1 MPARQSAGPVLDLFC
16 LPSVAFLVAS
26 APSTAPPRLT
36 KTTPQ
41 AAQALVSVHTSA
53 CGAAICAASCAALP
67 SRWLPGRPRALGR
80 HEPCTDDRPQGGGA
94 GVLVARRQWRKA
106 WRAATLC
113 TASWTPASSVP
124 AVGFAVAA
132 GFPVAQPPHHAQ
144 TRCAALGPTA
154 PDLGSSGRRR
164 RLAACVELARCYR
177 RFRVRP
183 AASSPAFRNPFAR
196 PCGGRGEPRALRW
209 RSRSS
214 CSRHPLSRSTCHP
227 R

>member
-1 MPARQSAGPVLDLFC
+1 MPAAATSLSSVLTLREDCHPPPRFRPSCPHTNLRVQCWISSAYLRSPFSS
-16 LPSVAFLVAS
+16 PRRH
-26 APSTAPPRLT
+26 RLT

-41 AAQALVSVHTSA
+41 AATALVSVHTSA

-113 TASWTPASSVP
+113 TASWTPASSLP

-132 GFPVAQPPHHAQ
+132 GFPVAQPHTP
-144 TRCAALGPTA
+144 GVPSSA
-154 PDLGSSGRRR
+154 PPLHLGSSGG
-164 RLAACVELARCYR
+164 RLVLSV
-177 RFRVRP
+177 RV
-183 AASSPAFRNPFAR
+183 SSRVISSR
-196 PCGGRGEPRALRW
+196 
-209 RSRSS
+209 RSR
-214 CSRHPLSRSTCHP
+214 PF
-227 R
+227 

>member
-1 MPARQSAGPVLDLFC
+1 MPARQSAGPVLGLFC

-41 AAQALVSVHTSA
+41 AAKALVSVHTST

-67 SRWLPGRPRALGR
+67 SRRLPGRPRSRTPRTLHGPESWGQESSWWQPGSGERRGVQQQRARRL
-80 HEPCTDDRPQGGGA
+80 
-94 GVLVARRQWRKA
+94 GVLPPLCRPLASPSRR
-106 WRAATLC
+106 
-113 TASWTPASSVP
+113 ASLSHNHTN
-124 AVGFAVAA
+124 
-132 GFPVAQPPHHAQ
+132 PVCRPRPHPSRPLEH
-144 TRCAALGPTA
+144 
-154 PDLGSSGRRR
+154 GSGG

-177 RFRVRP
+177 GSSRYRP
-183 AASSPAFRNPFAR
+183 VASSPFRNPFAR